1 MTSLITTTFK
11 TLLARKF
18 FDLLDINSNSYL
30 PIDKRTY
37 TFVGIGKQTPWNS
50 GTEIAPSPDQATRS
64 LSQIYRDTIVLKRLS
79 QENASFVVQRV
90 NWEYGTLYA
99 AYGCGVCPAGTN
111 FYVLNSKDQ
120 VFKCLYN
127 NGQSLSTSEPQLS
140 LSSTSL
146 EEPYFETADGYKWKY
161 MYTLT
166 SLQKQRFL
174 SSDWMP
180 VTYNKF
186 VRAAAVNRSLDIV
199 RITNSGNN
207 YVDGGSQDI
216 ITITGDGTDAIL
228 KANVVGGQIVDIII
242 QNRGQDYTTANLT
255 ISDVAGGIGSNAA
268 AVVVFSPQN
277 GHGYDPVEELYT
289 STVMFNVDYDGSE
302 NDVFP
307 AENEY
312 RQVYMI
318 QNPLE
323 NGSTNLANSEIYT
336 AYTKVKV
343 SPGVGDFSNDEK
355 VFQGIDLAR
364 STFNADVISFD
375 ENTNYLYLNNI
386 FGTLNTNEPI
396 KGNESGS
403 IRVAINKTDP
413 TIKLYSGNLLYISN
427 SLPVSR
433 DPDQTD
439 RIRFVLS
446 F

>member
-30 PIDKRTY
+30 PLDKRTY
-37 TFVGIGKQTPWNS
+37 TFIGVGKQIPWNS
-50 GTEIAPSPDQATRS
+50 GTEVVPTPDQATRN

-79 QENASFVVQRV
+79 QENASFVVERV
-90 NWEYGTLYA
+90 NWESGTLYA

-174 SSDWMP
+174 SADWMP

-186 VRAAAVNRSLDIV
+186 VRAAAVNRSIDIV

-216 ITITGDGTDAIL
+216 ITIDGDGTDAIL
-228 KANVVGGQIVDIII
+228 KANVVGGQVVDIII

-255 ISDVAGGIGSNAA
+255 FTDVSGGIGSNAA
-268 AVVVFSPQN
+268 AVVVMSPQN

-289 STVMFNVDYDGSE
+289 STVMFNVDYEGSE
-302 NDVFP
+302 SDVYP

-323 NGSTNLANSEIYT
+323 YGSTTLANSEIYT

-343 SPGVGDFSNDEK
+343 SPGVGDFANDEK
-355 VFQGIDLAR
+355 VFQGIDLNR
-364 STFNADVISFD
+364 STFSADVISFD
-375 ENTNYLYLNNI
+375 ENTNYLFVNNVV
-386 FGTLNTNEPI
+386 GTLNLNEPI

-403 IRVAINKTDP
+403 IRVAINKTNP
-413 TIKLYSGNLLYISN
+413 SIELYSGNLLYISN